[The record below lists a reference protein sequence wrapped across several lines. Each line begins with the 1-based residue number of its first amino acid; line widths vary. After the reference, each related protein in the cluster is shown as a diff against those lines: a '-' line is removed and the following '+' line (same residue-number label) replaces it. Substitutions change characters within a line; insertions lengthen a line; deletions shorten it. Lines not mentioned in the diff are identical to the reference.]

1 MSNLKVQGNA
11 GGTGTTT
18 LESGNT
24 NTNLS
29 LTLPIADGTSGQSLT
44 TNGAGVLAFAT
55 LAQGNLTGAVTSVGL
70 ATSLGS
76 FTSAQLAG
84 ALTDE
89 TGTGA
94 NVFATSPTLVT
105 PILGTPTSATLTN
118 ATGLPL
124 SSGVTGTLPVSSGGT
139 NLATLTANNVML
151 GNGTAAPLFVA
162 PSTSGNVLTSNGT
175 SWTSATPSGG
185 GGATLNGITAAT
197 ANQAGIANADFNVRW
212 NWAKTTNT
220 TNSFELGEA
229 TAATGGTS
237 TSGVPNQ
244 TLMKLSTLAGS
255 TMSPLSVYSRGSH
268 VFSVSP
274 DTRQILAAD
283 GSLSTPTYSFVGN
296 TAVGLA
302 QINGHL
308 VLQAATGNS
317 VFVYAGGLLAS
328 RFNTVN
334 TLIPPGSSTSV
345 GLMDTAYTTT
355 GLSWPAT
362 NTLAVVDSTD
372 GEWVRFGSR
381 LLQLNRGSA
390 DAVAYAI
397 NSRKSRG
404 SVAAPTVITTGDSLL
419 TISGNGYVGAT
430 NTYQEAARI
439 TFDSTGAIS
448 DSATGIG
455 GVMRFAVATVGG
467 EPIEAMNIT
476 GSTLILAGRVRLKG
490 FTVATLPA
498 GVQGDK
504 AFVTD
509 ALAPAYMVAVAGGG
523 AVVTEVFFNGTNWIS
538 S

>member
-55 LAQGNLTGAVTSVGL
+55 VAQGNLTGAVTSVGL

-94 NVFATSPTLVT
+94 AVFAASPTLVT

-124 SSGVTGTLPVSSGGT
+124 SSGVTGTLAVSSGGT
-139 NLATLTANNVML
+139 SLATLTANNVML

-197 ANQAGIANADFNVRW
+197 ANQTGIANANFNVRW
-212 NWAKTTNT
+212 NWAKTTDA

-244 TLMKLSTLAGS
+244 TLMKLSTLAAS

-274 DTRQILAAD
+274 TSAQILGAG
-283 GSLSTPTYSFVGN
+283 GSGSVPTYSF
-296 TAVGLA
+296 
-302 QINGHL
+302 
-308 VLQAATGNS
+308 AAGTGTGI
-317 VFVYAGGLLAS
+317 FL
-328 RFNTVN
+328 VN
-334 TLIPPGSSTSV
+334 TDRLVIAAGASQV
-345 GLMDTAYTTT
+345 AYFHPT
-355 GLSWPAT
+355 GYYT
-362 NTLAVVDSTD
+362 YVD
-372 GEWVRFGSR
+372 
-381 LLQLNRGSA
+381 GSA
-390 DAVAYAI
+390 ASPAIQSNGQSAGLFWAAGDVLGISNTGVETARFAPNLFQVSKALADTVGYAI

-404 SVAAPTVITTGDSLL
+404 TVAAPTVITTGDSLL

-509 ALAPAYMVAVAGGG
+509 ALAPAYMVAIAGGG